1 VRRQR
6 GAWTGSTRVVR
17 RSVNAIGVD
26 VGGTKIAAGVV
37 SREGELLNELRYP
50 TANVRELLLSTI
62 AEAIV
67 EVKRGYEVGG
77 VCLAVPGFILAREN
91 KVLSAANLEAIEG
104 IPLKEELGGRTGLE
118 VTVENDANAAAWGE
132 FRFGAGKHVEDLILV
147 TLGTGVGGGVISHGF
162 LLRGARGTGG
172 ELGHVTVH
180 PAGPRCGCGNR
191 GCLEAL
197 ASGTAIERRARKAA
211 NERLGSTLGMLAAE
225 RAPLGEDV
233 LDLARKGDE
242 NAVRV
247 LQETGIWLG
256 IGLATFVNIFDPE
269 VIAVGGGVS
278 EAGDLVLD
286 PARRELRLR
295 SHSPSRD
302 LVEIR
307 EATLGTKSGMLG
319 AAALARDE
327 DGEYV
332 LGVSA
337 TR

>member
-1 VRRQR
+1 MLRTLQVEYSKTATTSLCGMFAWGCGATSK

-37 SREGELLNELRYP
+37 SREGELLNEVRYP
-50 TANVRELLLSTI
+50 TANVRELVLSTI
-62 AEAIV
+62 AEAIA

-91 KVLSAANLEAIEG
+91 RVLSAANLEAIEG
-104 IPLKEELGGRTGLE
+104 ISLKKELGGRTGLE

-132 FRFGAGKHVEDLILV
+132 FRFGAGKDVDDLVFV
-147 TLGTGVGGGVISHGF
+147 TLGTGVGGGVISHGV

-172 ELGHVTVH
+172 ELEHITVH
-180 PAGPRCGCGNR
+180 SAGPRCGCGNR

-197 ASGTAIERRARKAA
+197 ASGTAIARRVQKVA
-211 NERLGSTLGMLAAE
+211 NERPDSALRRLAAA

-242 NAVRV
+242 VSVKV

-278 EAGDLVLD
+278 EAGYLVMD
-286 PARRELRLR
+286 SARMELRLQ

-302 LVEIR
+302 LV
-307 EATLGTKSGMLG
+307 
-319 AAALARDE
+319 
-327 DGEYV
+327 
-332 LGVSA
+332 
-337 TR
+337 

>member
-1 VRRQR
+1 MVK
-6 GAWTGSTRVVR
+6 
-17 RSVNAIGVD
+17 RSVNAVGVD

-37 SREGELLNELRYP
+37 SHEGELLNEVRYP
-50 TANVRELLLSTI
+50 TANVRERLLSTI

-67 EVKRGYEVGG
+67 EVKRGYDVGG

-104 IPLKEELGGRTGLE
+104 IPLKEELGGRTGLQ

-132 FRFGAGKHVEDLILV
+132 FRFGVGKDVEDLILV
-147 TLGTGVGGGVISHGF
+147 TLGTGVGGGVISRGV

-172 ELGHVTVH
+172 ELGHITVQ

-197 ASGTAIERRARKAA
+197 ASGTAIARRAQKVA
-211 NERLGSTLGMLAAE
+211 NERPDSALGRLATE

-242 NAVRV
+242 ASVKV
-247 LQETGIWLG
+247 LQETGTWLG

-269 VIAVGGGVS
+269 VIAIGGGVS
-278 EAGDLVLD
+278 EAGDLVLE

-307 EATLGTKSGMLG
+307 EATLGAKSGMLG

-327 DGEYV
+327 DEEYV